1 MKDNFLKSWKT
12 TLLGLTILGLF
23 VYSVLSEETTL
34 NLSDLAQLIPILSA
48 VGFIFSKDATTSH
61 THKQRGLGN
70 EIDGPDPKKE
80 EK

>member
-1 MKDNFLKSWKT
+1 MKDNFLKSCKT

-23 VYSVLSEETTL
+23 VYSVLSEGTTL

-48 VGFIFSKDATTSH
+48 VGFIFSKDATMSH
-61 THKQRGLGN
+61 SKGVKSLRG
-70 EIDGPDPKKE
+70 EIDSPDPEKE

>member
-23 VYSVLSEETTL
+23 VYSVLSEGTTL

-61 THKQRGLGN
+61 SKGIKSFK
-70 EIDGPDPKKE
+70 IDNPNPKKE